1 MKAVQDKTHP
11 MHDNKDVKK
20 YVRKYKSC
28 MCMKIKADMRN
39 MWKLANCDFEM
50 AASVLIARE
59 HACKETI
66 TEGEWLSKEQLIDVF
81 KSPEHAENYIK
92 AAKEQGLAKPDK
104 MRKTTIYF
112 YMKKL
117 ERLGRRR
124 EATLQEEW
132 RGKRAKGK
140 GKGAAAIEPTK
151 VLKRIRDVAEKD

>member
-1 MKAVQDKTHP
+1 M
-11 MHDNKDVKK
+11 
-20 YVRKYKSC
+20 
-28 MCMKIKADMRN
+28 
-39 MWKLANCDFEM
+39 
-50 AASVLIARE
+50 
-59 HACKETI
+59 
-66 TEGEWLSKEQLIDVF
+66 F

-132 RGKRAKGK
+132 KGKRAKGK